1 MKKNGAV
8 YWICGLAGSG
18 KTSVAEKFSLLLT
31 KKGVRPILL
40 DGDYIRD
47 SFDLPKDYTYEGRKK
62 TARIY
67 SKITKMLSDQGFS
80 VVVSVI
86 AMFEEIFEFN
96 RKNIKNYVEVF
107 LDVPLDELVKRN
119 KKKLYSSFYEG
130 KTRNIVGLD
139 IKAEFPKK
147 PDIILCLEKLWMNN
161 ILNIK
166 DTVVVIGLSYPKS
179 GNRFNHIQLH
189 SINDLVEIFNWKK

>member
-147 PDIILCLEKLWMNN
+147 PDIILNN
-161 ILNIK
+161 YGN
-166 DTVVVIGLSYPKS
+166 KS
-179 GNRFNHIQLH
+179 IQDCV
-189 SINDLVEIFNWKK
+189 NDLINFHEKNK